1 MKHGREQLRGWIDR
15 SGFDQRKAAAALG
28 ITEAYLSQLL
38 AGDRCP
44 SLTMAVKFEQETGIP
59 TESWVLNGVRS
70 PQPVV
75 AGSSGKRRN
84 SR

>member
-1 MKHGREQLRGWIDR
+1 MKHGRDQLRGWIDR
-15 SGFDQRKAAAALG
+15 NGFDQRKAAVELA

-38 AGDRCP
+38 SGDRCP

-59 TESWVLNGVRS
+59 TESWVLNELRS
-70 PQPVV
+70 AQPVA